1 MLDAFV
7 LLGLADGIGML
18 DLFEVLDVSKRFS
31 LLGEGVLVL
40 MLDLFEALDDIKR
53 SV

>member
-1 MLDAFV
+1 M
-7 LLGLADGIGML
+7 LLGLANGIGML
-18 DLFEVLDVSKRFS
+18 GLFEVLDISKRLS

>member
-1 MLDAFV
+1 M
-7 LLGLADGIGML
+7 LLGLANGIGML
-18 DLFEVLDVSKRFS
+18 ELFEVLDISKRLS